1 MVDDAKALICVAVHP
16 DIMVITA
23 KWVTVTELYHKDTR
37 ALYHVVTEN
46 AWLLTNASVMKDG
59 MEGGVKEVTKL
70 AIKLKQLMHGVHYTK
85 YFSFDSSQQPYLSAK
100 PPCESVPSIELFQTK
115 DYLNYNLVDS

>member
-16 DIMVITA
+16 DIMGITA
-23 KWVTVTELYHKDTR
+23 KWATVTELYHNDTR

-59 MEGGVKEVTKL
+59 MEGGVKEVTKRT
-70 AIKLKQLMHGVHYTK
+70 IQL
-85 YFSFDSSQQPYLSAK
+85 
-100 PPCESVPSIELFQTK
+100 
-115 DYLNYNLVDS
+115 